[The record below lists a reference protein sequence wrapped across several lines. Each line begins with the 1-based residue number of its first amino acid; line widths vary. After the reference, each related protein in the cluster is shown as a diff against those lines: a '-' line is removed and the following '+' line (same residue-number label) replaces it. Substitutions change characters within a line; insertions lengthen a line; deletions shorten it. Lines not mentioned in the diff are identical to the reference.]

1 MRIAQNPEDNG
12 TVTQVLYNPFDPAEI
27 ADPYP
32 TYAALHRSSPV
43 LEQPLFNG
51 FVFVRYHDVKA
62 ILHDPRFSADRG
74 RSTLLGNL
82 AASGQL
88 PLDPNQN
95 LFGRTLLGLDPPD
108 HTRLRRLV
116 SKAFTPSRI
125 ASLEPRVAAL
135 TDELLDALGEDPVEL
150 MESFAYPLPV
160 LVISELLGLPAA
172 DRDRLKSWSDGV
184 ALLLDPFPP
193 PAAVARF
200 EESVA
205 GLDGYLRSH
214 FEERRRRPTTDLI
227 GALVAARDGDDA
239 LSDDELFSMVVL
251 LLAAGHETTTN
262 LIGNA
267 VVALTRHPEQRP
279 HLDGGKQA
287 VANAVEELLRFDP
300 PVQRTSRVATVPVE
314 VGGVKLHP
322 GDLALLVLAGANRDP
337 AIFPS
342 PDRLDLT
349 RRNARDHLSFG
360 HGIHHCL
367 GAPLARLE
375 GRVGLTALYRRFPHL
390 VADLDQVTWRP
401 SIVLRGP
408 DRLPVDLG

>member
-1 MRIAQNPEDNG
+1 
-12 TVTQVLYNPFDPAEI
+12 
-27 ADPYP
+27 
-32 TYAALHRSSPV
+32 
-43 LEQPLFNG
+43 
-51 FVFVRYHDVKA
+51 
-62 ILHDPRFSADRG
+62 
-74 RSTLLGNL
+74 
-82 AASGQL
+82 
-88 PLDPNQN
+88 
-95 LFGRTLLGLDPPD
+95 
-108 HTRLRRLV
+108 
-116 SKAFTPSRI
+116 
-125 ASLEPRVAAL
+125 
-135 TDELLDALGEDPVEL
+135 

-267 VVALTRHPEQRP
+267 VVALTRHPDQRP

-287 VANAVEELLRFDP
+287 VASAVEELLRFDP
-300 PVQRTSRVATVPVE
+300 PVQRTSRVV
-314 VGGVKLHP
+314 
-322 GDLALLVLAGANRDP
+322 
-337 AIFPS
+337 FPS
-342 PDRLDLT
+342 PDGLDLT

-390 VADLDQVTWRP
+390 VADLDRVTWRP